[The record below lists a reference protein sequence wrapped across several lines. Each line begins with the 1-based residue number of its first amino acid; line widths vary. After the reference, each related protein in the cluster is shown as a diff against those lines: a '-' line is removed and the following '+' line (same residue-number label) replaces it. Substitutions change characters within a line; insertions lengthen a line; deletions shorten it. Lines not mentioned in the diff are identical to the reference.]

1 MTHILEQAKFMTNL
15 VSQLLDV
22 ARLENAQDLTLA
34 PVDVSGMLTNM
45 VHDYTRL
52 CAENTEKQITIT
64 SQIEPNLRM
73 TAHEVSLR
81 RAITNL
87 VDNAIKFTNS
97 TIDISAKLVGHEL
110 VITVSDNGIGIE
122 QENLEHIWDRMY
134 QTEQSRNKKSNHGIG
149 LGLYFVNKVIS
160 LHHGTVTATSEPQ
173 VKTTFT
179 VRLPYTQS
187 EE

>member
-1 MTHILEQAKFMTNL
+1 MYQGCLRIWFMTILE
-15 VSQLLDV
+15 
-22 ARLENAQDLTLA
+22 
-34 PVDVSGMLTNM
+34 
-45 VHDYTRL
+45 L

-87 VDNAIKFTNS
+87 VDNAIKFTNT
-97 TIDISAKLVGHEL
+97 TIDISAKLVNHEL

-134 QTEQSRNKKSNHGIG
+134 QTEQSRNKKIKSRYRPRPV
-149 LGLYFVNKVIS
+149 LCK
-160 LHHGTVTATSEPQ
+160 
-173 VKTTFT
+173 
-179 VRLPYTQS
+179 QS
-187 EE
+187 Y

>member
-1 MTHILEQAKFMTNL
+1 
-15 VSQLLDV
+15 
-22 ARLENAQDLTLA
+22 
-34 PVDVSGMLTNM
+34 
-45 VHDYTRL
+45 
-52 CAENTEKQITIT
+52 
-64 SQIEPNLRM
+64 M

-149 LGLYFVNKVIS
+149 LGLYFVNKVIN
-160 LHHGTVTATSEPQ
+160 LHHGTVTAASEPQ
-173 VKTTFT
+173 VRTTFT
-179 VRLPYTQS
+179 VRLPYNRI